1 MHQAWAGGTKNA
13 MTLKEINSNEE
24 PNAGGRQ
31 LHMLLSNETTP
42 CSGHVSTNNQ
52 HSKRYKRYLGPLT
65 PCHAGPNGDRL
76 EALGTP
82 RSSLEEA
89 VIGIWQYYG
98 Y

>member
-1 MHQAWAGGTKNA
+1 MRGRSRVLKSFSRQGIKHKLTKNA

-52 HSKRYKRYLGPLT
+52 HSKRYKRY
-65 PCHAGPNGDRL
+65 
-76 EALGTP
+76 
-82 RSSLEEA
+82 
-89 VIGIWQYYG
+89 
-98 Y
+98 